1 MIPENMDDY
10 FEMLIL
16 SGAVEVAGLDENG
29 EFLYAFTEK
38 MQEVDPQLKEN
49 VDNIF
54 FMEIRALWQLGF
66 VNMDISESNPTV
78 TLTEKIFDA
87 EATAQLPDFLNKTL
101 QYLIRVMSK

>member
-1 MIPENMDDY
+1 MPENMDDY

-29 EFLYAFTEK
+29 EFLYSFTEK
-38 MQEVDPQLKEN
+38 MQEIDPKLKEN

-54 FMEIRALWQLGF
+54 FLEIRALWQLGF
-66 VNMDISESNPTV
+66 VNMDVSESNPTV
-78 TLTEKIFDA
+78 TLTEKALDD
-87 EATAQLPDFLNKTL
+87 EEVEQLPEFLQKTL